1 MTTLPGDLPPHR
13 QGSHPNI
20 HSRWHAVTFG
30 GAPFQPIARLCLSAS
45 PRPPTAR
52 APG

>member
-1 MTTLPGDLPPHR
+1 V

-30 GAPFQPIARLCLSAS
+30 GAQYQPIARLCLSS
-45 PRPPTAR
+45 LV
-52 APG
+52 